1 MATSPDAASGPSG
14 GRTEGA
20 GRFEVNLDNFSGPFD
35 LLLSLIAKHKLDVT
49 EVALGVVTDDFIA
62 YLRTQDVWEL
72 EQASEFLVIGAT
84 LLDLKSARLLPG
96 MEGEDPEDLELLEAR
111 DLLFARLLAYR
122 AFKEVAGSL
131 ARRWESRAGAHP
143 RIAELEPRFAALLP
157 ELVLAIGPEDLARI
171 AAAAL
176 APKPEP
182 VVSIAHLHDPVV
194 SVREQ
199 AVVVATRLRRLH
211 VATFR
216 TLTDDA
222 ATQQVVIGRFL
233 ALLELYREGVLAFE
247 QPASLGELTIR
258 WVGRDRDDDT
268 DDDRLLAAGSS
279 FDEEPGDPGD
289 GDDQPGE
296 EQEEQTDE

>member
-1 MATSPDAASGPSG
+1 MATSPEPGPE
-14 GRTEGA
+14 RV

-49 EVALGVVTDDFIA
+49 QVALGVVTDDFIA
-62 YLRTQDVWEL
+62 YLRNQDVWQL

-96 MEGEDPEDLELLEAR
+96 IEGEDPEDLELLEAR

-131 ARRWESRAGAHP
+131 AERWEARSGAHP

-176 APKPEP
+176 APKPVP
-182 VVSIAHLHDPVV
+182 TVSVAHLHGAAV
-194 SVREQ
+194 SVRDQ
-199 AVVVATRLRRLH
+199 AVILATRLRRLH

-216 TLTDDA
+216 TLTEDA
-222 ATQQVVIGRFL
+222 GSPPVVIGRFL

-247 QPASLGELTIR
+247 QPASLGELTVR
-258 WVGRDRDDDT
+258 WIGRDSDDDELV
-268 DDDRLLAAGSS
+268 DVLAGGSS
-279 FDEEPGDPGD
+279 FDEDAGEGEQD
-289 GDDQPGE
+289 GENRQ
-296 EQEEQTDE
+296 EQT